1 MIPTKVQ
8 PFCNPR
14 MSASEYR
21 IGGDAA
27 CHRLA
32 IVRRLRDVL
41 AMMLVWFT
49 TAGIV
54 LLVVVLLLGLYATLL
69 EPYRPVL
76 RRIAIPVPATWPQLA
91 ILHLS
96 DLHVSTGSD
105 RLYRAQERFL
115 RSVSGTPDLV
125 CVTGDVCEQ
134 LIDAPRVAALL
145 RLVVPRVATLVV
157 LGNHEHDAP
166 MPESLRRTAHVGWGR
181 LMRLAH
187 RMVGTRARSSGAAE
201 GHAIGDAL
209 AAAGV
214 RVLRN
219 AGVRLE
225 LDGRSLWVAGMESVW
240 AGCAQAAPSLRGHYD
255 GEPCLGLVHE
265 PEGAPALIARG
276 AALALAGHTHGGQV
290 SLPLVGAPYSLR
302 SDPRIRIT
310 AGRQAL
316 GRGLLL
322 ISAGLGHT
330 IPLRF
335 NCPPEATWIECV
347 PTPRWPATTH
357 EEEPLIAAVST
368 SGS

>member
-1 MIPTKVQ
+1 MT
-8 PFCNPR
+8 
-14 MSASEYR
+14 
-21 IGGDAA
+21 
-27 CHRLA
+27 L
-32 IVRRLRDVL
+32 L
-41 AMMLVWFT
+41 WFT
-49 TAGIV
+49 MAGIV

-76 RRIAIPVPATWPQLA
+76 RRVAIPVPPTWPRLA

-96 DLHVSTGSD
+96 DLHVSKGSE
-105 RLYRAQERFL
+105 RLYRVQERFL

-134 LIDAPRVAALL
+134 LVDAPRVAALL
-145 RLVVPRVATLVV
+145 GFVAPRVATLVV
-157 LGNHEHDAP
+157 LGNHEHGAP
-166 MPESLRRTAHVGWGR
+166 MPESLRRTAHGGGDR
-181 LMRLAH
+181 LMRLA
-187 RMVGTRARSSGAAE
+187 RRLVGTRAHSSGEAE
-201 GHAIGDAL
+201 GHAIGTAL
-209 AAAGV
+209 SAAGF
-214 RVLRN
+214 RVLMN
-219 AGVRLE
+219 EGVRLE

-240 AGCAQAAPSLRGHYD
+240 AGCAQAAPSLRGCYD

-276 AALALAGHTHGGQV
+276 AALVLAGHTHGGQV
-290 SLPLVGAPYSLR
+290 SLPLVGAPYSLQ
-302 SDPRIRIT
+302 SDPRIRST

-347 PTPRWPATTH
+347 PTAPSPATTH
-357 EEEPLIAAVST
+357 EEERLIAAVST